1 MLVAISAVGSDRPG
15 IVSQVSGVLYDFGC
29 NLEETTMTRLRDQF
43 AMLLLVRLPA
53 GRTPQ
58 ELEQAL
64 RLPTDALGLSLVV
77 RPLPTTP
84 EQAPAPEGEG
94 YILRLYGA
102 DKPGIVHRVTSVLS
116 ERGLNITDLNT
127 RVIPGSSGPV
137 YVMLLELDAPDG
149 ETARSL
155 QAEMERLRAELGV
168 EIGLEAL
175 EREAL

>member
-15 IVSQVSGVLYDFGC
+15 IVSRVSGVLYDFGC

-43 AMLLLVRLPA
+43 AMLLLVRLPPGSVPA
-53 GRTPQ
+53 

-64 RLPTDALGLSLVV
+64 RGPAELLGLSLIV
-77 RPLPTTP
+77 RPLPATPDGAP
-84 EQAPAPEGEG
+84 EQEGEG
-94 YILRLYGA
+94 YILRVYGA
-102 DKPGIVHRVTSVLS
+102 DQPGIVHRVTSALA

-137 YVMLLELDAPDG
+137 YVMLLELDAPDS
-149 ETARSL
+149 ETALGL
-155 QAEMERLRAELGV
+155 QSDLERLLAELGV